1 MKLRLFTIPSILLL
15 AITFIIASCSKDG
28 PAGATGPQGPAGANG
43 AAGAAGATGA
53 TGATGTANV
62 IYSDWLDVKFEPYDT
77 DTTFW
82 VTQIIAQNLVDSIL
96 RKGEIKVY
104 WNRGNDSV
112 GKLDI
117 IPLPNN
123 DPFYVGAVI
132 NPYFSEK
139 LIKLA
144 ADLDA
149 STFTINGS
157 KSNQFRY
164 ILIPGGT
171 KAGRGVKTID
181 WNDYK
186 QVQAYLGLKD

>member
-1 MKLRLFTIPSILLL
+1 MKLRLFTISSILLL

-43 AAGAAGATGA
+43 AAGAPGA

-62 IYSDWLDVKFEPYDT
+62 IYSDWLDVKFEPFDDT
-77 DTTFW
+77 LFW
-82 VTQIIAQNLVDSIL
+82 VAEIEAPRLVDSIL
-96 RKGEIKVY
+96 RKGDIKVY

-117 IPLPNN
+117 IPLPNH
-123 DPFYVGAVI
+123 DPFFVGTII
-132 NPYFSEK
+132 NPYFKEN
-139 LIKLA
+139 LITLA

-149 STFTINGS
+149 STFTINDS
-157 KSNQFRY
+157 KRNQFRY
-164 ILIPGGT
+164 ILIPGSVN
-171 KAGRGVKTID
+171 AGRGGKTVD

-186 QVQAYLGLKD
+186 SVQAYLGLKD